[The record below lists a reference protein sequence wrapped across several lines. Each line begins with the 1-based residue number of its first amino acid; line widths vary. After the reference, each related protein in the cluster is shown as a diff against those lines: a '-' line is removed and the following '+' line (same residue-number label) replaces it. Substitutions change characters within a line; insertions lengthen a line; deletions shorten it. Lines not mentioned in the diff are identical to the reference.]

1 MLIFDHQAAWEKFR
15 ILGTESNKFFLEI
28 KENLLIRRD
37 KQVLIGS
44 NSFRNRCYLILSF
57 WLVWS
62 DAMFATIFYFPKKPL
77 WISIRVRIIVFHFFL
92 SHCKVESGGSILWK
106 LVLMKKAS
114 EIGGSINLAA
124 NYLSIFIAFIIITVE

>member
-1 MLIFDHQAAWEKFR
+1 MLIFDHQVAWEKFR
-15 ILGTESNKFFLEI
+15 ILGTESNKFVLEI
-28 KENLLIRRD
+28 KENLLIRD
-37 KQVLIGS
+37 KQVLIGT

-57 WLVWS
+57 WLVWC

-92 SHCKVESGGSILWK
+92 SHCKGGSILWK
-106 LVLMKKAS
+106 LVLMKKTS
-114 EIGGSINLAA
+114 EIGVSINLAA